1 MTKQGVE
8 GSGTLAT
15 DIQAFVKTRLAAY
28 DYPREVEFIDQM
40 PLTTSGKIRRNALR
54 ALHQQTRAVT

>member
-1 MTKQGVE
+1 
-8 GSGTLAT
+8 
-15 DIQAFVKTRLAAY
+15 LAAY